1 MIQFFQYLQGIK
13 DKEAVLKY
21 ITAMAYIENLYVDS
35 VDTQKITE
43 ASLKGMLEKLD
54 PHSTYATPKEVKDF
68 KEPLDGAFDGIGVQF
83 NILEDTLIVIQPVI
97 KGPSEKVG
105 VIAGDRI
112 ITVNDTAI
120 AGVKMSKEEIMKRLR
135 GPKGTKVKLGILRS
149 GIKDV
154 LYFTVTRDKIPV
166 KSIDAVYMIRPQIGY
181 IRIGSFGAT
190 TYSEF
195 VEGLKELKK
204 KGMRDIII
212 DLEDNGGGYLQAA
225 VEIANEFLA
234 SNELIVYTRG
244 RVIQRQE
251 FRANGN
257 GMMQDGKVVI
267 LTNEFTAS
275 AAEIVS
281 GAIQDQ
287 DRGIIVGRRTF
298 GKGLVQRPVDL
309 PDGSMIRLTV
319 AHYYT
324 PSGRCI
330 QKPYK
335 KGEKE
340 AYAHDLDNRFK
351 RGEFTNADRSTSN
364 CTMLSSTEDRY
375 FTLGEGTG
383 FIKPY
388 KGGEYSFVGILP
400 EEGVS
405 PEEYIKDLVKNNE
418 DFSKAVREAEYGEV
432 YVTMPEFTTDYG
444 NEGMVDVY
452 KNMGMNLPF
461 DQDKA
466 DLKGI
471 FTNDSNSKVWID
483 KIIHKTHIEVDREGT
498 RAAAVTAV
506 EVDTCAAVMP
516 VAEPVVIT
524 LDRPFVYAIVDNET
538 GIPVF
543 LGCMN
548 NMQ

>member
-1 MIQFFQYLQGIK
+1 MKRIAIIAITILSVLSLNAQALQDTDTKKVNMIQFFQYLQGIK

-54 PHSTYATPKEVKDF
+54 PHSTYATPKEVKEF

-149 GIKDV
+149 GIKDM

-351 RGEFTNADRSTSN
+351 RGEFTNADSIHFADSLKFETLKKQRTVYGGGGIMPDHFVPLDTTRYTAFHKQLAAKQIILNSN
-364 CTMLSSTEDRY
+364 LKYMD
-375 FTLGEGTG
+375 
-383 FIKPY
+383 
-388 KGGEYSFVGILP
+388 
-400 EEGVS
+400 
-405 PEEYIKDLVKNNE
+405 KNRAQLKKQYRTFE
-418 DFSKAVREAEYGEV
+418 DFNEKYQVPESYINSIFEDGKKNKIEPKDEKEKEKTLEYLRPQLKALIARDLWDLTEYFRIWNENSDIIQKALEV
-432 YVTMPEFTTDYG
+432 
-444 NEGMVDVY
+444 
-452 KNMGMNLPF
+452 L
-461 DQDKA
+461 
-466 DLKGI
+466 
-471 FTNDSNSKVWID
+471 
-483 KIIHKTHIEVDREGT
+483 
-498 RAAAVTAV
+498 
-506 EVDTCAAVMP
+506 
-516 VAEPVVIT
+516 
-524 LDRPFVYAIVDNET
+524 ET
-538 GIPVF
+538 SPAK
-543 LGCMN
+543 
-548 NMQ
+548 

>member
-1 MIQFFQYLQGIK
+1 MKRIAIFAITILSVLSLNAQALQDTDTKKVNMIQFFQYLQGIK

-54 PHSTYATPKEVKDF
+54 PHSTYATPKEVKEF

-149 GIKDV
+149 GIKDM

-195 VEGLKELKK
+195 AEGLKDLKK
-204 KGMRDIII
+204 KGMRDLII

-234 SNELIVYTRG
+234 SNELIVYTKG

-251 FRANGN
+251 FKANGN

-287 DRGIIVGRRTF
+287 DRGIIIGRRTF

-351 RGEFTNADRSTSN
+351 RGEFTNADSIHFADSLKFETLKQHRTVYGGGGIMPDYFVPLDTTRYTAFHKQLAAKQIILNSN
-364 CTMLSSTEDRY
+364 LKYMDKNRAQLKKQYRTFEDFNEKY
-375 FTLGEGTG
+375 QVPESYINSIF
-383 FIKPY
+383 
-388 KGGEYSFVGILP
+388 
-400 EEGVS
+400 EEGKKNKIE
-405 PEEYIKDLVKNNE
+405 PKDEKEKQKTLEYLCPQLKALIARDLWDLTEYFRIWNENSDIIK
-418 DFSKAVREAEYGEV
+418 KALEV
-432 YVTMPEFTTDYG
+432 LE
-444 NEGMVDVY
+444 
-452 KNMGMNLPF
+452 
-461 DQDKA
+461 
-466 DLKGI
+466 
-471 FTNDSNSKVWID
+471 TNSAN
-483 KIIHKTHIEVDREGT
+483 
-498 RAAAVTAV
+498 
-506 EVDTCAAVMP
+506 
-516 VAEPVVIT
+516 
-524 LDRPFVYAIVDNET
+524 
-538 GIPVF
+538 
-543 LGCMN
+543 
-548 NMQ
+548 

>member
-1 MIQFFQYLQGIK
+1 MKRISIILITILSVLTLNAQALQETDTKKVNMIQFFQYLQGIK

-97 KGPSEKVG
+97 TGPSEKVG

-112 ITVNDTAI
+112 ITVNDTSI

-351 RGEFTNADRSTSN
+351 RGEFTNADSIHFADSLKFETLKKQRTVYGGGGIMPDHFVPLDTTRYTAFHKQLAAKQIILNSN
-364 CTMLSSTEDRY
+364 LKYMD
-375 FTLGEGTG
+375 
-383 FIKPY
+383 
-388 KGGEYSFVGILP
+388 
-400 EEGVS
+400 
-405 PEEYIKDLVKNNE
+405 KNRAQLKKQYRTFE
-418 DFSKAVREAEYGEV
+418 DFNEKYQVPESYINSIFEDGKKNKIEPKDEKEKEKTLEYLRPQLKALIARDLWDLTEYFRIWNENSDIIQKALEV
-432 YVTMPEFTTDYG
+432 
-444 NEGMVDVY
+444 
-452 KNMGMNLPF
+452 L
-461 DQDKA
+461 
-466 DLKGI
+466 
-471 FTNDSNSKVWID
+471 
-483 KIIHKTHIEVDREGT
+483 
-498 RAAAVTAV
+498 
-506 EVDTCAAVMP
+506 
-516 VAEPVVIT
+516 
-524 LDRPFVYAIVDNET
+524 ET
-538 GIPVF
+538 SPAK
-543 LGCMN
+543 
-548 NMQ
+548 